1 METKPK
7 NKTTPTRI
15 DTTLSQAMLNLSLA
29 VPGAFVLYLLSCN
42 ISENKQFTQ
51 ELKLADKEFSIE
63 SLRIV
68 TPKPYDSIILRNK
81 FEQESFANKLEKSI
95 INQQLLEMDNKL
107 KDVKI
112 DLLKENPVKV
122 NIIKK

>member
-51 ELKLADKEFSIE
+51 ELKLADKKFSLE

-68 TPKPYDSIILRNK
+68 TPKPYDSIILSNK
-81 FEQESFANKLEKSI
+81 FEKEALSNKLEKSK
-95 INQQLLEMDNKL
+95 INSQLLEMESKL

-112 DLLKENPVKV
+112 DLLNDSPVKV

>member
-1 METKPK
+1 METKSK

-68 TPKPYDSIILRNK
+68 TPKPYDSIVLRNK